1 MTLASNQDWAKV
13 EAVAAQHE
21 IREQDHYLPV
31 KPVPMPTQAQALAFA
46 TQRCAELQARLIR
59 LQGKA
64 IEAGMWLDAGERD
77 RAKQAINAVI
87 LDL

>member
-1 MTLASNQDWAKV
+1 MSIHDSNGWQRV
-13 EAVAAQHE
+13 EQIARQHE
-21 IREQDHYLPV
+21 LNEADHFLPV
-31 KPVPMPTQAQALAFA
+31 KPVPTTAQALAFA
-46 TQRCAELQARLIR
+46 TTRCAELQARLIR

-64 IEAGMWLDAGERD
+64 MEAGMWLDAGERD